1 MVRTTKLSL
10 VLCLLV
16 ALHLSSFAQRQTG
29 SIKGTI
35 YDNQKTPLPGC
46 AVTAASEALMGTK
59 SYVTSET
66 GVFRFPAL
74 PPGAYTIKVEM
85 PGFTSVT
92 RENIAVRVG
101 MVVSVDIIME
111 MATIEEEISVTAAS
125 PVVDVEQTKI
135 AVVMDKDLLKN
146 IPLARDLY
154 DIVNSAPGA
163 ISEEVTYRRTTS
175 VHGGTVRS
183 NTYAFDGVNMNDPVV
198 MYPLTNINF
207 DVMEEVEM
215 VTAGHPA
222 EIGYTDG
229 AYINVVTRSG
239 GNRFSGGATI
249 YYTSEDFAQQ
259 LWTEEQ
265 TQAFN
270 VSQPEV
276 DKSWFDGSLTLGGPI
291 MTDRLWFFSN
301 ARYIK
306 QTLITNFIP
315 YTDPYLG
322 RYHGPY
328 DWMHEEKMGFLKLTS
343 QITSGLKLMGMFN
356 YVDRFRPMYEEPGSR
371 TIYQA
376 TRFLNH
382 ERTYTGTGILTYVI
396 NQNTFFD
403 IKAGY
408 VHRWFPLPLQKEAQ
422 DLPRVLDYGS
432 LYTQITTAQFN
443 ETYLRK
449 RLQTGIYFTRFQ
461 DNFLGGN
468 HELKGGIEFEDAY
481 GDWDWWRADNL
492 YWHWNQ
498 GNPYYYGK
506 TTWKGI
512 PDVGV
517 GRVHFYTCGPTEGSS
532 KIIDR
537 IRRIG
542 SYIQD
547 SITFGQRLTLN
558 LGIRIDRSWGWKP
571 AVSKATSGN
580 PVSVYIG
587 ETYIKPYTAARYP
600 ETFPEGINPLGEINI
615 EKWDNVMVWNALS
628 LRIGLTYDLFSNG
641 KTALKASFSRYTE
654 YMMIQYFTFI
664 HPLYPKSGQIYWYD
678 MNFNQQIDTD
688 DDFRIYPYDYRVMD
702 SSFSRLMLD
711 PDTQSPVNDE
721 ITVGIWHELFN
732 NFSLGVNF
740 IYKDKKNYFED
751 ALYDPDTGEW
761 WHHMDQAAAQKYW
774 IPFTAVVP
782 SDDYGNRTI
791 TFYAR
796 SNDSPDIFYRA
807 TNLSEVKRKY
817 WALELL
823 FNKRMS
829 DGWQFSGSIVYS
841 KAYGHIGGT
850 YLESGGWSPY
860 GDSPNA
866 FINTYGRQSMDRP
879 LQIKLMGTAQLPFRI
894 FLSAY
899 YRYFSGAPW
908 PPGAG
913 TRSIYIIPP
922 LSWSQAN
929 NALRDYY
936 NVVLEDQRN
945 PRRGRAWNQLDLRLE
960 KELIIGNFGR
970 LGGYVDILNVLGWS
984 DVAVGLN
991 DVLYYFPVAENDNTG
1006 LVVPPGNYKVI
1017 NSVDGIRQV
1026 KFSLRL
1032 SF

>member
-1 MVRTTKLSL
+1 MRTTKLSL
-10 VLCLLV
+10 VLCLLA

-46 AVTAASEALMGTK
+46 AVTTASEALMGTK

-66 GVFRFPAL
+66 GAFRFPAL
-74 PPGAYTIKVEM
+74 PPGTYTLKAEM

-92 RENIAVRVG
+92 RKDIVVRVG
-101 MVVSVDIIME
+101 MVVSVDITLE
-111 MATIEEEISVTAAS
+111 MAAIEEEISVTAAS

-163 ISEEVTYRRTTS
+163 ISEEVTSRRTTS

-207 DVMEEVEM
+207 DVMDEVEM

-249 YYTSEDFAQQ
+249 YYTSKDFAQQ
-259 LWTEEQ
+259 LWTDEQ
-265 TQAFN
+265 VQAFD
-270 VSQPEV
+270 VSKPEV
-276 DKSWFDGSLTLGGPI
+276 DKSWVDGSLTLGGPI

-306 QTLITNFIP
+306 QTLATNFIP
-315 YTDPYLG
+315 YMDPYLG
-322 RYHGPY
+322 RYHDTY
-328 DWMHEEKMGFLKLTS
+328 DWAHEEKMGFLKLTS
-343 QITSGLKLMGMFN
+343 QITSGFKLMGMFN
-356 YVDRFRPMYEEPGSR
+356 YVDRYRPMYEEPGPR
-371 TIYQA
+371 TIFQA
-376 TRFLNH
+376 TRIMDH
-382 ERTYTGTGILTYVI
+382 EKTYTGTGILTYVL
-396 NQNTFFD
+396 NQNTFVD
-403 IKAGY
+403 VRIGY
-408 VHRWFPLPLQKEAQ
+408 VHRWFPLSVQKEAQ
-422 DLPRVLDYGS
+422 DLPRVRDVGS
-432 LYTQITTAQFN
+432 LYEYISSGRFN

-449 RLQTGIYFTRFQ
+449 RFQTGIYLTRFQ
-461 DNFLGGN
+461 DNLFGAN

-481 GDWDWWRADNL
+481 GDWDWWSKDNL
-492 YWHWNQ
+492 YWYWGK
-498 GNPYYYGK
+498 GNPYYHGK

-512 PDVGV
+512 PNVGV
-517 GRVHFYTCGPTEGSS
+517 GRIYFYNCGPTEGSS

-542 SYIQD
+542 AYIQD
-547 SITFGQRLTLN
+547 SVTFSERLTLN
-558 LGIRIDRSWGWKP
+558 MGLRFDRYWGWKP
-571 AVSKATSGN
+571 PVSKSASGN

-587 ETYIKPYTAARYP
+587 ENYIRPYTAASYP
-600 ETFPEGINPLGEINI
+600 ETFPEGINPFGEISI
-615 EKWDNVMVWNALS
+615 EKWEDVMVWNAFSPRL
-628 LRIGLTYDLFSNG
+628 GLTYDLFGSG

-654 YMMIQYFTFI
+654 YMMINYFSKI
-664 HPLYPKSGQIYWYD
+664 HPLNPKELRFYWYD
-678 MNFNQQIDTD
+678 MNFDQQIDTG
-688 DDFRIYPYDYRVMD
+688 DDFRIYPYDYRMMD
-702 SSFSRLMLD
+702 SSFSRLLLD
-711 PDTQSPVNDE
+711 PDAKSPLNNE
-721 ITVGIWHELFN
+721 ITFGIWHELFR
-732 NFSLGVNF
+732 NFSLGLNF
-740 IYKDKKNYFED
+740 VYKNKQNCFED

-761 WHHMDQAAAQKYW
+761 WYHMDQPAAQKYW

-782 SDDYGNRTI
+782 SDDYGDRSI

-817 WALELL
+817 WAFELI
-823 FNKRMS
+823 FNKRMA

-850 YLESGGWSPY
+850 FLESGGWSPY
-860 GDSPNA
+860 GDAPNA

-899 YRYFSGAPW
+899 YRFFSGAPW
-908 PPGAG
+908 QLGPGTG
-913 TRSIYIIPP
+913 SIYIVPP
-922 LSWSQAN
+922 LSWCKVN
-929 NALRDYY
+929 NAFRDYY
-936 NVVLEDQRN
+936 RVVLEDQRN
-945 PRRGRAWNQLDLRLE
+945 PRRENSWNQLDLRLE

-970 LGGYVDILNVLGWS
+970 LGAYVDILNVLGWS
-984 DVAVGLN
+984 DVTVGMQ

-1017 NSVDGIRQV
+1017 NSVDGIRQI
-1026 KFSLRL
+1026 KFSLRF